1 MRARARVLRASRER
15 PATPGVL
22 RLPELAAAE
31 LSCDRARVRRRAER
45 WPAHAKL
52 TLCCMHAQA
61 SFDSLSTKWI
71 RKVME
76 EADQGCHICLV
87 GTKLDLIQS
96 GQTQRAVK
104 AEEVEALAQKHNAHL
119 FETSSK
125 QVPSVCAG
133 LSTRRR
139 GLSPHTA
146 SQFSLGVA
154 RACALGLWA
163 ARLAFP
169 ALTFVAC
176 APRSSA
182 GRGRGWHLRSDRYE
196 ASHAFGSR

>member
-45 WPAHAKL
+45 GPAHAKL

-146 SQFSLGVA
+146 SPVQPWSSACLCIGAVGRAPRLPSFDVRGMRTSLVCRA
-154 RACALGLWA
+154 RAW
-163 ARLAFP
+163 
-169 ALTFVAC
+169 VASSK
-176 APRSSA
+176 RS
-182 GRGRGWHLRSDRYE
+182 L
-196 ASHAFGSR
+196 